1 MSYVKKQHYD
11 HMQGEIQCPHCNAMI
26 DEYDKFE
33 VELGVLSWN
42 GSTMEFEASCP
53 HCEKLLE
60 VVINTCFP
68 MSDDNPDIWRGS
80 FTIKKALTATDKKYI
95 EVARSAG

>member
-11 HMQGEIQCPHCNAMI
+11 HLAGEIECPHCKAQI
-26 DEYDKFE
+26 DQFDKFE

-42 GSTMEFEASCP
+42 GSTLEFEANCP

-60 VVINTCFP
+60 VVINACFP
-68 MSDDNPDIWRGS
+68 MSDDDSNLWRGS
-80 FTIKKALTATDKKYI
+80 FTIKKALTDTDKKYI
-95 EVARSAG
+95 EASRAA